1 MQEMLPPRPWNDW
14 KVSMVKKTFY
24 TDRDIEDLASRGVS
38 SLEVDDDVYLTDLA
52 RDKAERLG
60 VKLVREH
67 DTPPSAPIRPYVAAQ
82 ATDSPATAAPEG
94 GTNEEMFAQVRA
106 AVMKR
111 VGEKADPDLI
121 DTIIRRVLA
130 NI

>member
-1 MQEMLPPRPWNDW
+1 MRGMPPPRLWSDW
-14 KVSMVKKTFY
+14 KALMGRKTFY
-24 TDRDIEDLASRGVS
+24 TDRDIEDLADRGVS

-52 RDKAERLG
+52 REKAQRRG

-67 DTPPSAPIRPYVAAQ
+67 DTPSSAPVRPYVAQSVGPEKTRPA
-82 ATDSPATAAPEG
+82 ATTA
-94 GTNEEMFAQVRA
+94 NDDMFEQVRA
-106 AVMKR
+106 AVLKR
-111 VGEKADPDLI
+111 VGEKADPDLV